1 MWEIKSCQKN
11 DKCYPKALRGIKA
24 APDIIY
30 YIGDIS
36 VCENVII
43 AVVGK
48 RDATERYL
56 KVAKM
61 AGGVLANKGFT
72 ILNGLA
78 IGVDAY
84 ASEGAVEAKGK
95 VVAVMP
101 GGLDEVYP
109 KSNQKL
115 AERIVENGG
124 CLISEYSNGVRP
136 QKYTFIQRDRIQAML
151 SNKVFVVN
159 AERTGGTMHT
169 VEYALKYAKPL
180 GCFIEETGVQ
190 SPSGNQML
198 VDNHRASAV
207 SSTEAL
213 IEFVRQPE
221 YVQTTL
227 FDDAGIPSHIE
238 YHPMVP

>member
-11 DKCYPKALRGIKA
+11 DECYPKTLRDIKS
-24 APDIIY
+24 APDLLY

-36 VCENVII
+36 ACENVVI

-56 KVAKM
+56 KIAKM
-61 AGGVLANKGFT
+61 VGGVLANKGFT
-72 ILNGLA
+72 VLNGLA

-124 CLISEYSNGVRP
+124 CLISEYPNGIRP
-136 QKYTFIQRDRIQAML
+136 QKYTFVQRDRIQAML
-151 SNKVFVVN
+151 SNKVFIVD
-159 AERTGGTMHT
+159 AEKDGGTMHT
-169 VEYALKYAKPL
+169 ADYALKYAKPL
-180 GCFIEETGVQ
+180 GCFIEEIGVQ
-190 SPSGNQML
+190 SPSGNKML

-207 SSTEAL
+207 SGTEAL
-213 IEFVRQPE
+213 IEFVGQPE
-221 YVQTTL
+221 YAQMTL
-227 FDDAGIPSHIE
+227 FG
-238 YHPMVP
+238 

>member
-1 MWEIKSCQKN
+1 MDMWEIKSCQKN
-11 DKCYPKALRGIKA
+11 DECYPKTLRDIKT
-24 APDIIY
+24 APDILY

-36 VCENVII
+36 ACENVVI

-56 KVAKM
+56 KIAKM
-61 AGGVLANKGFT
+61 VGGVLANKGFT
-72 ILNGLA
+72 VLNGLA

-124 CLISEYSNGVRP
+124 VPDQRIS
-136 QKYTFIQRDRIQAML
+136 KWD
-151 SNKVFVVN
+151 
-159 AERTGGTMHT
+159 
-169 VEYALKYAKPL
+169 
-180 GCFIEETGVQ
+180 
-190 SPSGNQML
+190 
-198 VDNHRASAV
+198 
-207 SSTEAL
+207 
-213 IEFVRQPE
+213 
-221 YVQTTL
+221 
-227 FDDAGIPSHIE
+227 
-238 YHPMVP
+238 